1 MNGTSDIEG
10 AGGQSR
16 PRIKGWWRP
25 IVLVAVVLVV
35 WTVAYSCGAGKE
47 LADLRD
53 WIAALGPIAPIAFI
67 ILRAGAAVAVIPG
80 SPVTATAAVLF
91 SPVTALVC
99 VSAGKTLGA
108 CVSFLIARYFARE
121 AVAEW
126 LATKPKFRRLDA
138 LVASHGALVVAL
150 MRLFPIVPFSWQN
163 YGFGLTRIRFATYL
177 FWSWLCMLPGAIFV
191 VSGTNVILDTLM
203 SGRIP
208 WPKLIV
214 FAASLAIM
222 LVFALYSLL
231 KLHAG
236 WRESDSG
243 TDGQS
248 VNGKTG

>member
-1 MNGTSDIEG
+1 MSGTSDIEG
-10 AGGQSR
+10 AGGQGR

-35 WTVAYSCGAGKE
+35 WTVAYSCRADKE

-53 WIAALGPIAPIAFI
+53 WIAALGAIAPIAFI

-80 SPVTATAAVLF
+80 SPVTATAAALF
-91 SPVTALVC
+91 SPVTAIVC

-108 CVSFLIARYFARE
+108 CVSFLIARYFARD
-121 AVAEW
+121 AVAQW
-126 LATKPKFRRLDA
+126 LATKPKVHRFDA

-150 MRLFPIVPFSWQN
+150 MRLVPAVPFSWQN
-163 YGFGLTRIRFATYL
+163 YGFGLTPIRFATYL

-191 VSGTNVILDTLM
+191 VSGANVIIETSM

-208 WPKLIV
+208 WEQLIIFV
-214 FAASLAIM
+214 ASAAVMAG
-222 LVFALYSLL
+222 FALYCLL

-243 TDGQS
+243 TDEQS
-248 VNGKTG
+248 ANGKTG